1 MTGMTGAFVDATA
14 AGLPVDETDA
24 VDFVVV
30 GSGAGGG
37 TAAQVLASA
46 GHRVVVLEEGP
57 MPEQKRLSPI
67 MHESMRHLFR
77 KQGKMVAFGAATIPL
92 LQGCCVGGT
101 TFVNSAIVWRLP
113 GEVLRRWHRDFGLGD
128 GLPAAALEE
137 AFATIEEDL
146 HVHPV
151 TPAIASRQ
159 DELAARGAERAGIA
173 ARAIQRNERGCQGSG
188 RCLYGCPHEA
198 KQSHTV
204 NYLRRAVAAGAQVV
218 AHARVGRVLFDGQR
232 AVGVSGR
239 IAGAGA
245 QAGRRFRVSARRG
258 VVLAASAIQSPSLLR
273 RSGLAG
279 EHLGEHFMAH
289 PGTSVMALY
298 PERVDMW
305 RGASQGYEMY
315 GLRDSLGVKFETINV
330 PPEVASARLPG
341 AGKRLAHY
349 LERLD
354 HLAVWAVALRA
365 EAEGSVRPSW
375 LLGDVV
381 RYTLTEGDLGRLRQA
396 MKRLA
401 EMHFLAGAV
410 EVLPGLHGLPEALTS
425 PDQLRLFD
433 EASLDPQTYS
443 MVATHLFGGCRAG
456 RDPARAVVDPSLA
469 VHGCERLYVMD
480 ASVFP
485 TNIGVNPQH
494 SIMAVASV
502 AARRLAGG

>member
-1 MTGMTGAFVDATA
+1 MTGAFVDATA
-14 AGLPVDETDA
+14 EGLPVDETDP

-37 TAAQVLASA
+37 TAARVLSDA

-57 MPEQKRLSPI
+57 MPAQGRLSPV
-67 MHESMRHLFR
+67 MNESMRHLFR

-128 GLPAAALEE
+128 ALPETALEE

-146 HVHPV
+146 HVQPV

-159 DELAARGAERAGIA
+159 DALAAAGAERAGVA
-173 ARAIQRNERGCQGSG
+173 ARAIRRNAHGCQGSG

-204 NYLRRAVAAGAQVV
+204 NYLRRAVAAGAHVV
-218 AHARVGRVLFDGQR
+218 AHARVGRVLLDGQR
-232 AVGVSGR
+232 AVGVAGR
-239 IAGAGA
+239 VAGNGA
-245 QAGRRFRVSARRG
+245 HAGRRFRVTARRG
-258 VVLAASAIQSPSLLR
+258 VVLAASAIQSPGLLR
-273 RSGLAG
+273 RSGLTS

-315 GLRDSLGVKFETINV
+315 GLRDTLGVKFETINV

-341 AGKRLAHY
+341 AGTRLARY
-349 LERLD
+349 IERLD

-365 EAEGSVRPSW
+365 EAEGRVRPSW

-381 RYTLTEGDLGRLRQA
+381 RYTLGEGDLARLRQA

-410 EVLPGLHGLPEALTS
+410 EVLPGLHGLPEVLTS
-425 PDQLRLFD
+425 PDQLSLFD
-433 EASLDPQTYS
+433 EAPLDPRAYS
-443 MVATHLFGGCRAG
+443 LVATHLFGGCRAG
-456 RDPARAVVDPSLA
+456 RDSMRAVVDPSLA

-494 SIMAVASV
+494 SIMAIATV
-502 AARRLAGG
+502 AARRLAGA